1 MNVVPDT
8 SVVIDGRVSD
18 RVESGDFDG
27 ATISV
32 PEAVVAELEA
42 QANEG
47 HDSGWNGLEE
57 LQRLADLAD
66 AGDVDLEYVGER
78 PDAIERGHAS
88 EGEIDA
94 LIRDLAADLGATFV
108 TSDIVQSEVAE
119 AKGLDVEYISPE
131 TEDVGTLYVEEYF
144 DDQTMSVHLK

>member
-18 RVESGDFDG
+18 RVESGEFDG

-47 HDSGWNGLEE
+47 QPIWG
-57 LQRLADLAD
+57 
-66 AGDVDLEYVGER
+66 R
-78 PDAIERGHAS
+78 PSSRATSSRARSPRPRG
-88 EGEIDA
+88 
-94 LIRDLAADLGATFV
+94 
-108 TSDIVQSEVAE
+108 
-119 AKGLDVEYISPE
+119 
-131 TEDVGTLYVEEYF
+131 
-144 DDQTMSVHLK
+144 